1 VTSIEAQRPNDV
13 PVRSRASPAGTWA
26 LALSILISMLC
37 LAGPAPALP
46 LTTPLNPQSFKTI
59 QGEILKIEG
68 ELYVIRPVSP
78 IAGKEIRLR
87 VDDKTVRVDA
97 DSFKVGDVIIADVT
111 PEGRAL
117 TITTLPPERDARP

>member
-1 VTSIEAQRPNDV
+1 MLFLTAEAR
-13 PVRSRASPAGTWA
+13 
-26 LALSILISMLC
+26 
-37 LAGPAPALP
+37 ALP

-59 QGEILKIEG
+59 QGEILKIDG
-68 ELYVIRPVSP
+68 ELYVIRPASP
-78 IAGKEIRLR
+78 VAGKEIRLR

-117 TITTLPPERDARP
+117 TITTLQPEPDQQR